1 MEVFSELLF
10 FLIVARLF
18 GEATERAGHPSS
30 VGEIIAGMTLA
41 GVVLMFGDDLSFLHH
56 LPESKVLSMVENV
69 GIFALVLLA
78 GIEME
83 PDEIAKHSKAYMAVA
98 AGGMIV
104 PLLGGVAL
112 AWWFLPSSE
121 LKQAQVMITG
131 VAFSIS
137 AIPVSVKILTDMGQM
152 HSAAGRTIIAAALFD
167 DIYGLFLL
175 AIVLALVETG
185 QVPDPAAFALLVGKV
200 VAFFVITV
208 LLGTHVYPRFSKHLK
223 AMQAASIEFS
233 ALAAVA
239 IAYGWLAE
247 VLGMHW
253 ILGAFMAGLYFESSR
268 VGVRAYRDLR
278 LFFSVVTQGFLGPLF
293 FLSIGLR
300 VSLDAVIEIPLFL
313 VLVIA
318 IAFFGKL
325 VGAGVPSL
333 MTGLSKREAAAVGV
347 GMNARGAVEL
357 IVLSIAQQA
366 GLFEYVPG
374 DGPIVRNLYSA
385 LVLMGVVTTVL
396 SPLLLRRI
404 LRKVERE

>member
-30 VGEIIAGMTLA
+30 VGEIVAGMALA
-41 GVVLMFGDDLSFLHH
+41 GVVLMFGDDVSFLHH

-98 AGGMIV
+98 GGGMVV
-104 PLLGGVAL
+104 PMLGGVAL
-112 AWWFLPSSE
+112 AWWYLPPSE
-121 LKQAQVMITG
+121 FRQAQIMITG
-131 VAFSIS
+131 VALSIS
-137 AIPVSVKILTDMGQM
+137 AIPESVKILTDMGQM
-152 HSAAGRTIIAAALFD
+152 HSPAGRTIVAAALFD

-185 QVPDPAAFALLVGKV
+185 QVPDPVAFALLVAKV
-200 VAFFVITV
+200 IAFFTITV
-208 LLGTHVYPRFSKHLK
+208 VLGVHVYPRFNKHLK
-223 AMQAASIEFS
+223 TMQAASIEFS
-233 ALAAVA
+233 ALAAIA

-247 VLGMHW
+247 ILGMHW

-268 VGVRAYRDLR
+268 VGVRVYQEFR
-278 LFFSVVTQGFLGPLF
+278 LLFSVVTQGFLGPLF

-300 VSLDAVIEIPLFL
+300 VSLDAVIEVPLFL
-313 VLVIA
+313 ALMIA
-318 IAFFGKL
+318 IAFFGKII
-325 VGAGVPSL
+325 GAGAPSL
-333 MTGLSKREAAAVGV
+333 MTGLSRRDALAVGV

-366 GLFEYVPG
+366 GLFEHTQG

-404 LRKVERE
+404 LRQAERQ